1 MSNIAH
7 DYIEEYIRNLIP
19 KREGLIAEME
29 QYATDNNVPI
39 VEPEVAQF
47 LKILIK
53 TKNIKRILEVG
64 TAIGYSA
71 SVMAEAA
78 ADDFQIVTIERD
90 DTMYDLAVNNIKK
103 SGCENNIK
111 IIKGDALEVLS
122 GISEKF
128 DLVFIDA
135 AKGHYEHF
143 LPYCLKALNLNGLI
157 VADNVLFRGMVATNK
172 LLIRRKITIV
182 KRMRKYLDTIS
193 NMKELETVVLPISDG
208 IALSVKTMEVSN
220 E

>member
-19 KREGLIAEME
+19 KRDGPIAQME
-29 QYATDNNVPI
+29 QYAKDNNVPI

-53 TKNIKRILEVG
+53 TKNIKTILEVG
-64 TAIGYSA
+64 TAIGYS
-71 SVMAEAA
+71 SSIMAEAA
-78 ADDFQIVTIERD
+78 AQGAHIVTIERD
-90 DTMYDLAVNNIKK
+90 DAMYQLAAGNIKK
-103 SGCENNIK
+103 AGYENNIK
-111 IIKGDALEVLS
+111 IIKADALEVLPE
-122 GISEKF
+122 INEKF
-128 DLVFIDA
+128 DMVFIDA

-208 IALSVKTMEVSN
+208 IALSVKTMEV
-220 E
+220 